1 MLRSAFGV
9 WDTALSWFVSYL
21 SGRTQHVSVDGTLST
36 KFDLDCGVPQ
46 GSCLGPLLYFVYAS
60 KIFKNCGQT

>member
-9 WDTALSWFVSYL
+9 RDMALSWFASYL

-36 KFDLDCGVPQ
+36 KSDLDFGVPK
-46 GSCLGPLLYFVYAS
+46 GSCLGPLFHFVYAS